1 MEVKDEQVK
10 NLAINKIDKFLSTD
24 DREKLCFLSEVVLPR
39 VKVQNSKATD
49 LGLSELQRALELE
62 VGVGPEGR
70 SNSIII
76 LRRFF
81 VTIGLA
87 KYLDELEALIDP
99 KLPAYVFPSY
109 DKLYLYELAVCVS
122 DQLGDVDFKR
132 LKFLIPDGQLGA
144 NRDRLT
150 TPVQLFR
157 RLFEEQT
164 LSVSKEAASLEL
176 LKGWLAELG
185 RKDIVQLVNNHK
197 RPVLEQGMLMSSTI
211 LGVDVSICVCVPG
224 LIA

>member
-1 MEVKDEQVK
+1 MAEQVK
-10 NLAINKIDKFLSTD
+10 NSAINKIDKFLSTD
-24 DREKLCFLSEVVLPR
+24 DLEKLCFLSEVVLPR
-39 VKVQNSKATD
+39 IKVQKATD
-49 LGLSELQRALELE
+49 FCELQRALELE

-81 VTIGLA
+81 GTIGLV

-99 KLPAYVFPSY
+99 KLPAYIFPSY
-109 DKLYLYELAVCVS
+109 DKLYLYELAVRVS
-122 DQLGDVDFKR
+122 DQLEDGDFKR

-157 RLFEEQT
+157 RLIEEQT

-185 RKDIVQLVNNHK
+185 RKDIVQLVKAHK
-197 RPVLEQGMLMSSTI
+197 RPVPEQGMLMSSTQYI
-211 LGVDVSICVCVPG
+211 LGVDISICVCVCIPG
-224 LIA
+224 LIEH